1 MSERL
6 SSIDSALWSAA
17 AADEDARGRA
27 LAAAVGDGLFRLDA
41 DAVFDGVGAGLT
53 ETTGYSQET
62 LVDAHV
68 STILAEPTDVERLV
82 RAIRSRRAADA
93 AAGETVAVTLRAADG
108 DRIPARVR
116 LETAEEDGTFQ
127 GTVGTVRT
135 TPGADSS
142 TTNDRRDEP
151 PDDSPAGSSEDPPAG
166 SPGDPPAGSS
176 EDAGA
181 TSTSSSVD
189 SVLEQSDVSVFV
201 LDDEFDV
208 VRINDRTEE
217 YFGLDRDAVVGRD
230 KMAVIDETISD
241 VVDDPETFTERV
253 ASTYEPG
260 APPERFEC
268 RILETDRTESRWLE
282 HRSRPIESGAYEGG
296 RIELYFDVTEHKRI
310 EEDLEAKLSSILGRI
325 SDAFFALDEEYRFT
339 HVNERA
345 EELLQRSEGE
355 LLGES
360 LWELYP
366 AAAEQAEIWDSF
378 HEAMETQEPQSYELY
393 FQPLDFWI
401 EAAVYPS
408 ETGVSVYFRDVTER
422 VEQERRLRQS
432 EERYRTLVDNFPN
445 GAVGLFDED
454 LRYTIGGGELIDSF
468 DELSDD
474 MVGKTVHERYP
485 DHLADL
491 LEPKFR
497 AALRGEERNFDLEFA
512 GHHLDLT
519 TLPVE
524 DDEGDIFAGM
534 LVVRD
539 VTDQVQ
545 REQQLESR
553 EQALTR
559 AYEVIADPDMA
570 FEDQLDELLEIVR
583 DVVGTDYGTLSHVHD
598 DGEYVFEAVAAP
610 PDAEIEAGDS
620 VQLGDTNCERVV
632 ATEETLALRNVQE
645 EAPEM
650 ADRAGNA
657 DWGISCY
664 LGAPAIVDGDVYGTF
679 CFYDMEARDEAFS
692 DWEVTFVELLSNWVS
707 YELERKHY
715 IDRLERYETLIEE
728 STDVNAILDP
738 DGTIDYVTPSVEY
751 VLGYDPDTLIGE
763 NVADYLHPDD
773 FEGMQDE
780 IAAIADESTSRE
792 AVEFRIQHADGS
804 WVWLESRG
812 KNLLEDPVI
821 DGLVVY
827 TRDVTDRKRYA
838 KRLRSIVERLEES
851 ERRYRTLAEN
861 FPEGGV
867 GIFDEDHRFSL
878 VEGMMWDDLE
888 IDSDD
893 LEGAVLADALPADT
907 AADLEPLFDRALD
920 GETDDVTTT
929 LEGRTYRV
937 WATPLRDATGEVTTG
952 QAFAL
957 DVTERLER
965 KRELEESN
973 ERLEQFAYAASHDL
987 QEPLR
992 MVSSYLS
999 LIDERYRDDLDEEA
1013 EEFIEY
1019 AIDGAERMREMIEAL
1034 LEYSRVETR
1043 GDPFE
1048 PVDLERVVED
1058 VCTDLQMQ
1066 IEEANATVSVGSLPT
1081 VEGDESQLREVFMNL
1096 LGNAIEYGGEDPPSI
1111 EVESERDGDEWIIAV
1126 EDDGIGID
1134 PEHTDRVFEVF
1145 QRLHTQDEHAGT
1157 GVGLAISQ
1165 RIIERHG
1172 GEIWVDSEPGE
1183 GSTFYFSLPVTKET
1197 HD

>member
-1 MSERL
+1 MSEGL
-6 SSIDSALWSAA
+6 GSIDSALWPDDAVDGDA
-17 AADEDARGRA
+17 DARERA
-27 LAAAVGDGLFRLDA
+27 LVAAVGDGLFRLDA
-41 DAVFDGVGAGLT
+41 DAVFDGVAAGLT
-53 ETTGYSQET
+53 ETTGYSESE
-62 LVDAHV
+62 LLGAHV
-68 STILAEPTDVERLV
+68 STVLAESADVERLE
-82 RAIRSRRAADA
+82 RAIQSRRSAD
-93 AAGETVAVTLRAADG
+93 AAGETVTVTLRTADG
-108 DRIPARVR
+108 DRLPAEIRI
-116 LETAEEDGTFQ
+116 ETAEADGTFH
-127 GTVGTVRT
+127 GTIGTVRT
-135 TPGADSS
+135 TPEADRSS
-142 TTNDRRDEP
+142 TTQRRDEP
-151 PDDSPAGSSEDPPAG
+151 PDDQPDDPSAAPTDG
-166 SPGDPPAGSS
+166 PPDTPTG
-176 EDAGA
+176 E
-181 TSTSSSVD
+181 STAASASSSGD
-189 SVLEQSDVSVFV
+189 SVLEQSDVGIFV

-208 VRINDRTEE
+208 VRVNDRTEE
-217 YFGLDRDAVVGRD
+217 YFGVDRDAIVGRD
-230 KMAVIDETISD
+230 NMAVIDESIRD
-241 VVDDPETFTERV
+241 VVADPETFTERV
-253 ASTYEPG
+253 TATYEEG

-268 RILETDRTESRWLE
+268 RIVDTERTAPRWLE
-282 HRSRPIESGAYEGG
+282 HRSRPIESGPYEGG
-296 RIELYFDVTEHKRI
+296 RIELYFDVTEHKRV
-310 EEDLEAKLSSILGRI
+310 EEDLETKLSSILGRI

-355 LLGES
+355 LLGEP

-366 AAAEQAEIWDSF
+366 AAAEQEEIWDSF

-422 VEQERRLRQS
+422 VERERRLRQS
-432 EERYRTLVDNFPN
+432 EERYRTLVDNFPE
-445 GAVGLFDED
+445 GAVGLFDEQ

-468 DELSDD
+468 DEFSEDL
-474 MVGKTVHERYP
+474 VGKTIHERYP
-485 DHLADL
+485 DRLADL

-497 AALRGEERNFDLEFA
+497 AALEGEERNFELEFG
-512 GHHLDLT
+512 GHYLDLT

-524 DDEGDIFAGM
+524 NDEGDVFAGM

-545 REQQLESR
+545 REQQLERR
-553 EQALTR
+553 ERALTR
-559 AYEVIADPDMA
+559 AYEVIADPDMS
-570 FEDQLDELLEIVR
+570 FDDQLDELLEIVR
-583 DVVGTDYGTLSHVHD
+583 DVVGTEYGTLSHVHD
-598 DGEYVFEAVAAP
+598 DGEYEFEAVAAS
-610 PDAEIEAGDS
+610 PDADIEAGDS
-620 VQLGDTNCERVV
+620 VQLEDTNCERVV
-632 ATEETLALRNVQE
+632 ATEETLALRNVE
-645 EAPEM
+645 EDAPEL

-664 LGAPAIVDGDVYGTF
+664 LGAPAIVDGEVYGTF
-679 CFYDMEARDEAFS
+679 CFYDMESRAEEFS

-738 DGTIDYVTPSVEY
+738 DGTINYVTPSVEY
-751 VLGYDPDTLIGE
+751 VLGYDPETLIGE
-763 NVADYLHPDD
+763 NVTDYLHPDYL
-773 FEGMQDE
+773 EGMQEE

-812 KNLLEDPVI
+812 KNLLDDPVI

-867 GIFDEDHRFSL
+867 GIFDEDLRYTL
-878 VEGMMWDDLE
+878 VEGTMWDDIE
-888 IDSDD
+888 TD
-893 LEGAVLADALPADT
+893 
-907 AADLEPLFDRALD
+907 AADLEGELVREALPPD
-920 GETDDVTTT
+920 TAEDVAPIFEAALEGETESVLST
-929 LEGRTYRV
+929 LDGRTYRV
-937 WATPLRDATGEVTTG
+937 WATPLRDSTGEVTSG
-952 QAFAL
+952 QSFAL
-957 DVTERLER
+957 DVTERIEH

-999 LIDERYRDDLDEEA
+999 LIDDRYRDDLDDEA

-1034 LEYSRVETR
+1034 LEYSRIETR

-1048 PVDLERVVED
+1048 PVDLECVVED

-1066 IEEANATVSVGSLPT
+1066 IEEADATVTVGSLPT

-1111 EVESERDGDEWIIAV
+1111 RVDAEREGNEWVVAV

-1134 PEHTDRVFEVF
+1134 SEHTDRVFEVF

-1157 GVGLAISQ
+1157 GVGLAITQ
-1165 RIIERHG
+1165 RIVERHG

-1183 GSTFYFSLPVTKET
+1183 GSTFYFSLPVTNET